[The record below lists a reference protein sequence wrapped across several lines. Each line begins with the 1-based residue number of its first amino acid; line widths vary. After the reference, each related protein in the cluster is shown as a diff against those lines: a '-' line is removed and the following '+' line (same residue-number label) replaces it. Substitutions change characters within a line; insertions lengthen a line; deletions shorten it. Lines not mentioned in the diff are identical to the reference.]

1 MLITTALSYA
11 TIGIFYSS
19 FSVFVRAA
27 YKDKGGLDF
36 ETAYVLETLYL
47 AFIALIII
55 LSTTVRLEWAG
66 TAFFVISSVMGVS
79 FYIMILSLI
88 IASSQGKIS
97 NFAYILLG
105 FFLFLVFI
113 PIFVNCK
120 KIKFGVFIKGSIYSI
135 FLAPTYINT
144 LTIYSICNIH
154 DISWGSRPDTNV
166 KKIEKRFLH
175 EEKKREIN
183 YKNYRSNFLI
193 IWIMVNFA
201 VAFCITRSSKNGDKS
216 VIIGLGL
223 FLVGLIAF
231 KFFFCTLFIL
241 ISLCKIRRSNIS
253 GEFFKRVSCSFY
265 LNYLTFRLL

>member
-88 IASSQGKIS
+88 IASFQGKMNNLRREFEDNLYVP
-97 NFAYILLG
+97 NF
-105 FFLFLVFI
+105 
-113 PIFVNCK
+113 
-120 KIKFGVFIKGSIYSI
+120 
-135 FLAPTYINT
+135 
-144 LTIYSICNIH
+144 
-154 DISWGSRPDTNV
+154 
-166 KKIEKRFLH
+166 
-175 EEKKREIN
+175 
-183 YKNYRSNFLI
+183 
-193 IWIMVNFA
+193 
-201 VAFCITRSSKNGDKS
+201 
-216 VIIGLGL
+216 
-223 FLVGLIAF
+223 
-231 KFFFCTLFIL
+231 
-241 ISLCKIRRSNIS
+241 
-253 GEFFKRVSCSFY
+253 
-265 LNYLTFRLL
+265 